1 MPSDPGSP
9 SDRDSERTRQLGRAA
24 SARDD
29 ALTASPQVSDEQDP
43 SRVCAL
49 QPVPDMADP
58 RSTDDMSALHGLG
71 ATADVGTGAGRGRG
85 RDPRGKVLSAS
96 ETVEE
101 RAAAQAQADM
111 DKEKAAALEG
121 LAALAL
127 SHKEREF
134 EHAHNIVAD
143 RERNKVLK
151 QVSTFWPDSCTMTSW
166 HTDMNVAQKQRAHHK
181 LRDKPLIE
189 ELPSESERT
198 MVDQLD
204 SVLKIPT

>member
-29 ALTASPQVSDEQDP
+29 ALTASPHVSDEQDP
-43 SRVCAL
+43 SRARAL

-58 RSTDDMSALHGLG
+58 RSTDDMSALHGQG
-71 ATADVGTGAGRGRG
+71 ATADVGTGGGRGRG

-96 ETVEE
+96 ETVQE

-134 EHAHNIVAD
+134 EHAQNIVAD

-151 QVSTFWPDSCTMTSW
+151 QVSTFWPDSRSDVM
-166 HTDMNVAQKQRAHHK
+166 AY
-181 LRDKPLIE
+181 
-189 ELPSESERT
+189 
-198 MVDQLD
+198 
-204 SVLKIPT
+204 